1 MSVLRRILSLLL
13 SLTMV
18 APLALS
24 AARWAGADA
33 SAPQEP
39 AAQAADAQEAEESA
53 DEEEEPDDSWMLM
66 LVNFENPLPEDYEA
80 PELTRVRSGH
90 YVDSRIYDALQK
102 MLSDA
107 WAAGVAPLVCSSY
120 RTWAGQTKLYN
131 NQVRLWKSWGYV
143 GATAEAK
150 AAMWVARPGTSE
162 HQTGLALDIVDL
174 YYQGLYASQANT
186 ATQKWLMAH
195 CAEYGFI
202 LRYPKDKVEITGV
215 NYEPWHY
222 RYVGVDAAKAIT
234 ESGMCLEEYLAALE
248 EAAEAEAEEAAAE
261 PEKAAAEAVEPAAE
275 AAPAAAE
282 KK

>member
-1 MSVLRRILSLLL
+1 MNISRRILSLLL
-13 SLTMV
+13 SLAML

-33 SAPQEP
+33 AVPKADAAQTAAEKTEEP
-39 AAQAADAQEAEESA
+39 AA
-53 DEEEEPDDSWMLM
+53 EEEETDDSWMLM
-66 LVNFENPLPEDYEA
+66 LVNGENPLPEGYEA
-80 PELTRVRSGH
+80 PELTKVRTGH
-90 YVDSRIYDALQK
+90 YVDSRIYDALQQ

-107 WAAGVAPLVCSSY
+107 RAAGVSPVICSSY

-131 NQVRLWKSWGYV
+131 NQVRLWKSWGYI
-143 GATAEAK
+143 GAAAEAK
-150 AAMWVARPGTSE
+150 AATWVARPGTSE

-174 YYQGLYASQANT
+174 YYQGLYAQQANT

-222 RYVGVDAAKAIT
+222 RYVGVEAAKEIT
-234 ESGMCLEEYLAALE
+234 ESGVCLEEYLETLA
-248 EAAEAEAEEAAAE
+248 AEAEEAAAE
-261 PEKAAAEAVEPAAE
+261 TALAATA
-275 AAPAAAE
+275 

>member
-1 MSVLRRILSLLL
+1 MNILRRILSLLL
-13 SLTMV
+13 GLTMLASLT
-18 APLALS
+18 LWS
-24 AARWAGADA
+24 ARWAGADA
-33 SAPQEP
+33 SVPKEAS
-39 AAQAADAQEAEESA
+39 AQAEEQEAEEPA
-53 DEEEEPDDSWMLM
+53 AEEEEADDGWMLM

-80 PELTRVRSGH
+80 PELTKVRSGH
-90 YVDSRIYDALQK
+90 YVDSRIYDALQE
-102 MLSDA
+102 MLRGA
-107 WAAGVAPLVCSSY
+107 WAAGAAPLVCSSY

-131 NQVRLWKSWGYV
+131 NQVRLWKSWGYI

-222 RYVGVDAAKAIT
+222 RYVGVDAAKEIM

-248 EAAEAEAEEAAAE
+248 EAETAAESEEAAAE
-261 PEKAAAEAVEPAAE
+261 SEKPAAE
-275 AAPAAAE
+275 TAPIAAAE
-282 KK
+282 K

>member
-1 MSVLRRILSLLL
+1 MNILRRILSLLL
-13 SLTMV
+13 SLTML
-18 APLALS
+18 APLALWS
-24 AARWAGADA
+24 ARWAGADA
-33 SAPQEP
+33 ADVKEP
-39 AAQAADAQEAEESA
+39 AAQTGEQEAEEPA
-53 DEEEEPDDSWMLM
+53 AGEEEADDSWMLM
-66 LVNFENPLPEDYEA
+66 LVNFENPLPEGYEA
-80 PELTRVRSGH
+80 PELTKVRTGH
-90 YVDSRIYDALQK
+90 YVDSRIYDALQE
-102 MLSDA
+102 MLSA
-107 WAAGVAPLVCSSY
+107 ARAAGVSPLICSSY

-131 NQVRLWKSWGYV
+131 NQVRRWKSWGYI
-143 GATAEAK
+143 GAEAEAK
-150 AAMWVARPGTSE
+150 AATWVARPGTSE

-248 EAAEAEAEEAAAE
+248 EAEEAAAE
-261 PEKAAAEAVEPAAE
+261 KTAANT
-275 AAPAAAE
+275 APAAAE